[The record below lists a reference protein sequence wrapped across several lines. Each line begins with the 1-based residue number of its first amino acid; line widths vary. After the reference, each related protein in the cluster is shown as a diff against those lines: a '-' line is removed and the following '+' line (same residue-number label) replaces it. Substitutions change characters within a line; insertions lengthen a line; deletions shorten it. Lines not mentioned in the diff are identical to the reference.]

1 MCGELGRELHRRC
14 NLEVVWLLI
23 MLQAYGILAGLL
35 AISRAVDVKHT
46 ASEREV
52 YLGNT
57 KWPCFGEQ
65 VSGPCKVKLACEQ
78 HQSLE

>member
-52 YLGNT
+52 
-57 KWPCFGEQ
+57 
-65 VSGPCKVKLACEQ
+65 SGPCKVKLACEQ